1 MKNTNRQVISVSSLN
16 RNAKRLLESEF
27 QKLYVEGEVSNLAKP
42 NSGHW
47 YFTLKDDEAQ
57 VKCAM
62 FRNRNE
68 MVRIAPRNGQKVVVF
83 GRISLYEGRGE
94 FQMIVDS
101 LEDSGEGELRRAYE
115 NLKMSLQA
123 EGLFKETKKQKIP
136 EIPRHIAII
145 TSPSG
150 AAIQDVLSVMERR
163 FPSITISILPVQVQG
178 DDSGPQIVAALQ
190 RANRFSPQEGIDPF
204 DLILLTRG
212 GGSIE
217 DLWSFNTEPVAR
229 AIATSLLPVVSAVGH
244 ESDFTI
250 ADLVADLRAPTP
262 SVAAEL
268 VTPNSEILQDN
279 VKRRARRLQQ
289 LVKQRINNVGKEIL
303 NFKKRLR
310 HPQSRLEELAQRLDD
325 QERRL
330 IKNAKTLLDRKKS
343 ELNQYKTPSPMI
355 TIKNRAE
362 KFGYLKGKLLARS
375 QLETKTR
382 ASQLANLA
390 SRLDTLT
397 PLATLQRGY
406 AIVSMEESGDVVTDS
421 RDLKAGDRLR
431 ARLKSGVIITEVK
444 KTEVASENYE

>member
-1 MKNTNRQVISVSSLN
+1 MQIQVVDLSS
-16 RNAKRLLESEF
+16 RFVEIRF
-27 QKLYVEGEVSNLAKP
+27 VTIFVVQKFRIFCLAD
-42 NSGHW
+42 
-47 YFTLKDDEAQ
+47 FFRFDEA
-57 VKCAM
+57 
-62 FRNRNE
+62 
-68 MVRIAPRNGQKVVVF
+68 
-83 GRISLYEGRGE
+83 
-94 FQMIVDS
+94 
-101 LEDSGEGELRRAYE
+101 
-115 NLKMSLQA
+115 
-123 EGLFKETKKQKIP
+123 KKQKIP
-136 EIPRHIAII
+136 NIPRHIAII

-163 FPSITISILPVQVQG
+163 FPSIAVSILPVKVQG

-310 HPQSRLEELAQRLDD
+310 HPRSRLEELAQRLDD